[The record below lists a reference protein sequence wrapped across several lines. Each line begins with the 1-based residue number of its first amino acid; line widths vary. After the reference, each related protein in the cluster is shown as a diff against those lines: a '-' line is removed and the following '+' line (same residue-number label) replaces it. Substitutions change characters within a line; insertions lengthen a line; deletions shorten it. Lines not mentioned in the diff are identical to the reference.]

1 MYLERGVEALECK
14 QCVFLFLGL
23 LFFALFCKFGNIT
36 LWLAVVSMFVECFFH
51 KFQWGQ
57 KTLKPAQK
65 LECISD
71 IGVEGVLTYS
81 YYVFFLV

>member
-1 MYLERGVEALECK
+1 MQAVCFSLLRLTFFCI
-14 QCVFLFLGL
+14 VF
-23 LFFALFCKFGNIT
+23 KFGNIT
-36 LWLAVVSMFVECFFH
+36 LWLAVVSIFVEHFFH
-51 KFQWGQ
+51 KCQWGQ